1 MKDFLERLRGIWS
14 PHPGQRGFL
23 LSPAKIKVLAC
34 GRRWGKTDACA
45 AQVLAAMHGSKPS
58 RQLLLAPT
66 LDQARMLFERVIE
79 LLRALVQREG
89 RPEPQPRLTPY
100 PKLAYEGNFLSA
112 RSGHVGRSLR
122 GAEAHAVIVDEAAYV
137 PGALI
142 TDVAM
147 PMMATTGGVLTL
159 ISTPNGKNHFWRYF
173 EMGRQ
178 GEHGVWSATAP
189 SWESPR
195 VQPAYLEIQR
205 KLLSER
211 SFAVE
216 YGAEFLDSA
225 GQVFRSEAIEGCRVP
240 EIVGPVEGP
249 FWIGV
254 DWAQVRDW
262 TTVAVLGR
270 GMGGA
275 VLCEATRI
283 PRGSWEAMIE
293 QVAAQIWRYSPAVV
307 VSDATGLG
315 SPMTEALGRLGI
327 RVIGE
332 RFTAEVKRGLVE
344 NLVRLF
350 ETGGIRFTLNPELER
365 ELAAFTLFESGSG
378 QVRYEA
384 AAGEHDDLVMA
395 LALAASRWPR
405 PSRLQIV
412 SGPRRWF

>member
-1 MKDFLERLRGIWS
+1 M
-14 PHPGQRGFL
+14 
-23 LSPAKIKVLAC
+23 
-34 GRRWGKTDACA
+34 
-45 AQVLAAMHGSKPS
+45 
-58 RQLLLAPT
+58 
-66 LDQARMLFERVIE
+66 
-79 LLRALVQREG
+79 
-89 RPEPQPRLTPY
+89 
-100 PKLAYEGNFLSA
+100 
-112 RSGHVGRSLR
+112 
-122 GAEAHAVIVDEAAYV
+122 
-137 PGALI
+137 
-142 TDVAM
+142 
-147 PMMATTGGVLTL
+147 
-159 ISTPNGKNHFWRYF
+159 
-173 EMGRQ
+173 
-178 GEHGVWSATAP
+178 
-189 SWESPR
+189 
-195 VQPAYLEIQR
+195 
-205 KLLSER
+205 
-211 SFAVE
+211 
-216 YGAEFLDSA
+216 
-225 GQVFRSEAIEGCRVP
+225 
-240 EIVGPVEGP
+240 GPVEGP